1 MTEDFKELSGVR
13 SWVCSLTSSVDDG

>member
-13 SWVCSLTSSVDDG
+13 SLGLLTHFICG